1 MVLAAGGTGVYGAAT
16 GVAACGMLWYM
27 PWLTRRSLFSAMIV
41 TLARICANTNRNT
54 PMITMSNPTAQLTG
68 PANMVPHPGSNPS

>member
-1 MVLAAGGTGVYGAAT
+1 MAAGGTGVYGAAT

-41 TLARICANTNRNT
+41 TLARICANTNRNSCRFYAFLCAC
-54 PMITMSNPTAQLTG
+54 PVFAARSVG
-68 PANMVPHPGSNPS
+68 